1 MKRSSIVAAIAVL
14 LFSEA
19 CSSGGGG
26 TSAAQTTPPS
36 ATTGSSATV
45 SPGVQTAIPDGVYRT
60 RPRTEQDLVAL
71 GLSKAEIEAAKE
83 NEQWHDTI
91 VYELR
96 VSGDKFLLSTARD
109 GGKIG
114 GVEDQGTFVVHGQT
128 LDMTYVDGEPEYRMQ
143 FSVSDGELRLKLVKA
158 LCAETD
164 PEHCSD
170 FLVRAAYEALPF
182 EAVS

>member
-1 MKRSSIVAAIAVL
+1 MKRTSNAAVIAVL
-14 LFSEA
+14 LLSSA

-26 TSAAQTTPPS
+26 TSAAETTPPP
-36 ATTGSSATV
+36 TTTTPPAIAS
-45 SPGVQTAIPDGVYRT
+45 GVQTAIPDGVYRT
-60 RPRTEQDLVAL
+60 RPRTEKDLVAL
-71 GLSKAEIEAAKE
+71 GLTKSQIEFAKTE
-83 NEQWHDTI
+83 NELWTKTI

-96 VSGDKFLLSTARD
+96 IEGNQFLLSAARD
-109 GGKIG
+109 GGDA

-128 LDMTYVDGEPEYRMQ
+128 LDMTYIDGEPEYRMR
-143 FSVSDGELRLKLVKA
+143 FSISDGELRLTLLEA
-158 LCAETD
+158 LCEKTD

>member
-14 LFSEA
+14 LFSGA

-36 ATTGSSATV
+36 ATTGSSTTV
-45 SPGVQTAIPDGVYRT
+45 SAEPQTAIPDGVYRT
-60 RPRTEQDLVAL
+60 RPRTKQDLVAL
-71 GLSKAEIEAAKE
+71 GLTKSQIEFAKTE
-83 NEQWHDTI
+83 NELWNKTI

-96 VSGDKFLLSTARD
+96 IDGNQFLLNAASD
-109 GGKIG
+109 GGNW
-114 GVEDQGTFVVHGQT
+114 GVEDQGTFLVHGQT
-128 LDMTYVDGEPEYRMQ
+128 LDMTYVTGEPEYTMR
-143 FSVSDGELRLKLVKA
+143 FSVSDGELRLKLLKA

-170 FLVRAAYEALPF
+170 FLVRAVYEALPF
-182 EAVS
+182 EAVG